1 MAMLN
6 NQRVPVITPVVTAG
20 ASGVIMVLADGWFR
34 CTFSVSMC
42 RRPPI
47 RKKSRPSK
55 AMKAETF
62 LHLRLTQNEG
72 NIWPHWAVWIRT
84 PCKRQKKGWGDSC
97 EKGNDAWSMVN
108 INFEIGWRRKTSS
121 NYIIQI
127 YVIYYILYI
136 THIIQLWGYGLQM
149 SPTLVMPRSLQQKC
163 KPQVPSKRKTS
174 KLK

>member
-20 ASGVIMVLADGWFR
+20 GSGVIMVLADGWFR

-121 NYIIQI
+121 NYIQI

-136 THIIQLWGYGLQM
+136 THIIQLWDMVSKCLQRWWCPEV
-149 SPTLVMPRSLQQKC
+149 S
-163 KPQVPSKRKTS
+163 SKSANLRYPAKE
-174 KLK
+174 KLPN